1 MSKVSSVGV
10 IRKYFGKDN
19 FITLK
24 PECHIIKPIYQEQVL
39 VTHKKDGNVAEKAVS
54 WRKMLRRI
62 RKMLDY
68 TISSYTYQL

>member
-10 IRKYFGKDN
+10 IKKYFSKDN
-19 FITLK
+19 YITLK

-39 VTHKKDGNVAEKAVS
+39 VTHKREGNAMEKAVS
-54 WRKMLRRI
+54 WRKIIKRV

-68 TISSYTYQL
+68 TISSYKY